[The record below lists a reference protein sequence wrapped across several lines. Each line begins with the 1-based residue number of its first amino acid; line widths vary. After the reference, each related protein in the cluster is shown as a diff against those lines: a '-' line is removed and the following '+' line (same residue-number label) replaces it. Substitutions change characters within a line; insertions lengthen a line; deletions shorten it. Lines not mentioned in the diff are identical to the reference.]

1 MNPVSFDFG
10 NAMMHFRKTGGPKG
24 FLLSYGATYVLLYVI
39 LSAVSIGLQWPIYGA
54 MFDPAAMEDPMVM
67 EAAMM
72 QHMWRV
78 LLGYVILIPLGLGFW
93 IIFEG
98 ASQRRYMRAEGF
110 RLRLGGDEWRLLV
123 VGLIWF
129 VLFIGLYLGGIIAFI
144 VPMAIAAATGT
155 GEGAMIGGLL
165 TFVLA
170 LAYMIF
176 ALWLCARFSPAAAL
190 TVRDRRIRFGQAW
203 RVTKGKAWTIVG
215 SWIVLGLIMSVVFF
229 VIYMIFAVLAV
240 ASLMPMMNG
249 MESDDPSAILRA
261 LLSPAV
267 LIPGAL
273 FMVVLFFLQGC
284 GMHILSGPAALAAR
298 TDPEWADHQAIDDTF
313 V

>member
-1 MNPVSFDFG
+1 M
-10 NAMMHFRKTGGPKG
+10 
-24 FLLSYGATYVLLYVI
+24 I

-54 MFDPAAMEDPMVM
+54 MFDPAAMEDPLVM

-72 QHMWRV
+72 QHMGRV
-78 LLGYVILIPLGLGFW
+78 LLGYAVLIPLGLAFW
-93 IIFEG
+93 MIFEG
-98 ASQRRYMRAEGF
+98 ANQRRYMRAEGF

-129 VLFIGLYLGGIIAFI
+129 VLLIGLYLGGIIAFI

-165 TFVLA
+165 TFILA

-190 TVRDRRIRFGQAW
+190 TVRDRSIRFGQAW

-229 VIYMIFAVLAV
+229 VIYMIFVVAIV

-249 MESDDPSAILRA
+249 MESEDPSAIFRA
-261 LLSPAV
+261 MLSPAV

-273 FMVVLFFLQGC
+273 LVVGMVFLQGC
-284 GMHILSGPAALAAR
+284 GMHIFSGPAALAAR
-298 TDPEWADHQAIDDTF
+298 TDPEWADHPAIDDTF

>member
-24 FLLSYGATYVLLYVI
+24 FLLSYGATYVLLYVL
-39 LSAVSIGLQWPIYGA
+39 LSAISIALQWPMYAA
-54 MFDPAAMEDPMVM
+54 MFDPAAMNDPVAM

-72 QHMWRV
+72 GHMGRV
-78 LLGYVILIPLGLGFW
+78 LLGYLILLPLGLAFW
-93 IIFEG
+93 MVFEG
-98 ASQRRYMRAEGF
+98 ANQRRYMRAEGF

-129 VLFIGLYLGGIIAFI
+129 GLFIGLYLGGIIAVL
-144 VPMAIAAATGT
+144 VPMGIAAATGT
-155 GEGAMIGGLL
+155 GEGAIIGGLL
-165 TFVLA
+165 SFVLA
-170 LAYMIF
+170 VVYMIF

-190 TVRDRRIRFGQAW
+190 TVRDRSIRFGQAW

-215 SWIVLGLIMSVVFF
+215 SWIVLGLIMSVIFF
-229 VIYMIFAVLAV
+229 VIYMIFVVAIV

-249 MESDDPSAILRA
+249 METEDPSAIFRA
-261 LLSPAV
+261 MLAPGV

-273 FMVVLFFLQGC
+273 LVVGMVFLQGC
-284 GMHILSGPAALAAR
+284 GMHIFSGPAALAAR
-298 TDPEWADHQAIDDTF
+298 TDPEWTDAQAIEDTF